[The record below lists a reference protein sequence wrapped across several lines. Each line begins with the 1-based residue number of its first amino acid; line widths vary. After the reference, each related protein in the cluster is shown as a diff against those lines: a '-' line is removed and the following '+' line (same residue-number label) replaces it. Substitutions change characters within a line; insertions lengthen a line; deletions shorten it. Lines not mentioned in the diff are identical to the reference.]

1 MYLDP
6 DAPLIVVSVTLQG
19 THGFRELD
27 MALDTGAT
35 YVMIPTDVAVE
46 LGYDLDASVRRIDIA
61 TVNSVE
67 SAPIITL
74 ERISALD
81 MIARNVD
88 VVCMTLPS
96 ESYVQGL
103 LGLSFLK
110 HFDMDVH
117 FRQRMLR
124 IR

>member
-1 MYLDP
+1 
-6 DAPLIVVSVTLQG
+6 
-19 THGFRELD
+19 